1 MDSLKIKT
9 NKKEIVMWTDK
20 KKKFIELGAMGDS
33 S

>member
-1 MDSLKIKT
+1 MDSLEIKS
-9 NKKEIVMWTDK
+9 KKEIVMWTD